1 MPGVAMA
8 CVVGWRMEVG
18 FRPRMLEW
26 ERERP
31 AAIRRLGCRRRPRL
45 EIATFQGNLGVTSI
59 RRRMMAGPP
68 PKPTGPRVNERITES
83 QVRLVDADGTN
94 HGIVPIE
101 DARSMADRAGMDLVE
116 VSPNAEPPVCKIADY
131 GQLKYQAQKQAAAA
145 RKKQKGQELK
155 EIKMRPGIDTHD
167 YDVKLKNATKF
178 LGAGH
183 KVKVTLRFR
192 GREMRHQDLG
202 LDVLKRVED
211 DLAECARIESRPKM
225 EGRQAVMVM
234 APTA

>member
-1 MPGVAMA
+1 MQ
-8 CVVGWRMEVG
+8 W
-18 FRPRMLEW
+18 L
-26 ERERP
+26 
-31 AAIRRLGCRRRPRL
+31 AALQGLDRRFFSQQVRS
-45 EIATFQGNLGVTSI
+45 ISI
-59 RRRMMAGPP
+59 RRRMLAGPP

-83 QVRLVDADGTN
+83 QVRLVGADGTN
-94 HGIVPIE
+94 HGIVPID
-101 DARSMADRAGMDLVE
+101 DALAMAQQAGLDLVE
-116 VSPNAEPPVCKIADY
+116 VSPNAEPPVCKVADY

-145 RKKQKGQELK
+145 RKKQKGQEIK

-167 YDVKLKNATKF
+167 YEIKLRNATKF

-202 LDVLKRVED
+202 FDVLRRVED
-211 DLAECARIESRPKM
+211 DLAECAKVESRPKM

-234 APTA
+234 APT